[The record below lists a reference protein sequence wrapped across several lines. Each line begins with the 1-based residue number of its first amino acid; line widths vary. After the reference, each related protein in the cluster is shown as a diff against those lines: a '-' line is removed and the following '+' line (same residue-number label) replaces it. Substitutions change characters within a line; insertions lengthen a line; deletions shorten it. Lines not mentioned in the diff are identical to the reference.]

1 MSMTTKSMLAAAA
14 LLGALLLLS
23 GATEERLNI
32 RSPEWNCPVF
42 AWPNSKARVST
53 TARVLRHRARR
64 CTLPPLP
71 FGRSP
76 SSRSCSHHGASRG
89 NCRRTPRSMFG

>member
-32 RSPEWNCPVF
+32 RSPESNCPVF
-42 AWPNSKARVST
+42 AWPNSESACLDDSARPSPPRKKVYFAAAT
-53 TARVLRHRARR
+53 LR
-64 CTLPPLP
+64 PLAVVA
-71 FGRSP
+71 F
-76 SSRSCSHHGASRG
+76 A
-89 NCRRTPRSMFG
+89 

>member
-42 AWPNSKARVST
+42 AWPNLESACLDDSARPSPPRKKVYF
-53 TARVLRHRARR
+53 AAAALR
-64 CTLPPLP
+64 PLTV
-71 FGRSP
+71 F
-76 SSRSCSHHGASRG
+76 A
-89 NCRRTPRSMFG
+89 FV

>member
-32 RSPEWNCPVF
+32 RSPESNCPVF
-42 AWPNSKARVST
+42 AWPNSESACLDDSARPSPPRKKVYFAADT
-53 TARVLRHRARR
+53 LR
-64 CTLPPLP
+64 PLAVVA
-71 FGRSP
+71 F
-76 SSRSCSHHGASRG
+76 A
-89 NCRRTPRSMFG
+89 

>member
-32 RSPEWNCPVF
+32 RSPESNCPVF
-42 AWPNSKARVST
+42 AWPNSESACLDDSARPSPPRKKVYF
-53 TARVLRHRARR
+53 AAAALR
-64 CTLPPLP
+64 PLAVVA
-71 FGRSP
+71 F
-76 SSRSCSHHGASRG
+76 A
-89 NCRRTPRSMFG
+89 

>member
-32 RSPEWNCPVF
+32 RSPESNCPVF
-42 AWPNSKARVST
+42 AWPNSESACLDDSARPSPPRKKVYF
-53 TARVLRHRARR
+53 AAA
-64 CTLPPLP
+64 TLGPLAV
-71 FGRSP
+71 F
-76 SSRSCSHHGASRG
+76 A
-89 NCRRTPRSMFG
+89 FA

>member
-32 RSPEWNCPVF
+32 RSPESNCPVF
-42 AWPNSKARVST
+42 AWPNSESACLDDSARPSPPRKKVYF
-53 TARVLRHRARR
+53 AAA
-64 CTLPPLP
+64 TLQPLAVVA
-71 FGRSP
+71 F
-76 SSRSCSHHGASRG
+76 A
-89 NCRRTPRSMFG
+89 